1 MLPDDLSYF
10 INEGSLQ
17 LPAGFQDRTANIFVQ
32 GDTAQSAFNLNIG
45 RDNMHPDETLAEYV
59 ERQIGLMKEKIFGYR
74 LVSRGDACLG
84 KGDSATFTCGFGVG
98 LLAGLVA
105 GVGATGILMLGE
117 AIGSAMR
124 TPSGMIISG
133 SHNVYTNGRAA
144 ALVQLSGVACD
155 KHPPLA
161 RVAEGSG
168 TVFINGLAA
177 ARIDDRTECDAK
189 IQTGSS
195 NVFIGGGRT
204 GYLKIDPE
212 VPDVLRTAVDWAFTL
227 ARLGGGLAGL
237 VKKAGDAGMRA
248 LMPCAARYIAG
259 FAAGEANGRYVA
271 SPAISGLI
279 GHPVDVTTGRKLLLP
294 QDENDF
300 ILTGRLPLIG
310 SRYYGSD
317 LRTEGMLGP
326 GWRHEWEI
334 SLRIEEERLIHTG
347 VQGRDIPFPLL
358 EPGQKIYSEAEQLTL
373 GRLKDGRYLAHGLD
387 ETFYLFTSPDAGGNA
402 HLQRIEDRFG
412 NHLQFEREEH
422 GRLLQVTGKGLRV
435 ALHYDHPLHRLTGI
449 ELIEGGTPGML
460 VRYNYDDNG
469 QLAAVTDRMGHVVR
483 RFAYRDGLMCEQHN
497 AIGMQCTY
505 RWEEVDGMHRVIEHG
520 TSEGERYRFRYDP
533 PKRTS
538 SVEDVFGRTAQ

>member
-1 MLPDDLSYF
+1 MYEAARIHDGISHSSALS
-10 INEGSLQ
+10 
-17 LPAGFQDRTANIFVQ
+17 GFLIGAAIGV
-32 GDTAQSAFNLNIG
+32 ALIAAVAF
-45 RDNMHPDETLAEYV
+45 
-59 ERQIGLMKEKIFGYR
+59 
-74 LVSRGDACLG
+74 
-84 KGDSATFTCGFGVG
+84 ATFTCGFGVG

-124 TPSGMIISG
+124 TPSGTIISG

-144 ALVQLSGVACD
+144 ALVKLSGVACD
-155 KHPPLA
+155 KHPPLP

-212 VPDVLRTAVDWAFTL
+212 VPDALRTAVDWAFTL
-227 ARLGGGLAGL
+227 AGLGGGLAGL
-237 VKKAGDAGMRA
+237 VKKAGGAGMRA

-259 FAAGEANGRYVA
+259 FAAGEAIGRYVA
-271 SPAISGLI
+271 APAISGLI

-300 ILTGRLPLIG
+300 SLTGRLPLTG

-317 LRTEGMLGP
+317 LRTGGMLGR

-334 SLRIEEERLIHTG
+334 SLRIEDERLIHTG

-387 ETFYLFTSPDAGGNA
+387 ETFHLFTAPDAGGTA
-402 HLQRIEDRFG
+402 HLQRIEDRLG
-412 NHLQFEREEH
+412 NHLQFERGEH

-460 VRYNYDDNG
+460 VQYSYDNNG

-483 RFAYRDGLMCEQHN
+483 RFAYQDGLMCEQHN
-497 AIGMQCTY
+497 ALGMQCTY